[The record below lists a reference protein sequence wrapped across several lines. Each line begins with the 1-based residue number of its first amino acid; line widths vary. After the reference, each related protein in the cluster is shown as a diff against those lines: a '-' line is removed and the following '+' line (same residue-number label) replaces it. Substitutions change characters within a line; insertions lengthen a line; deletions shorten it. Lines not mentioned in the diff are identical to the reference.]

1 MRRAPCL
8 FCEESF
14 EKMPS
19 FSGTVGPQILSLES
33 VDYFGRSEYLSGPKK
48 KKNLYEQSFDGE
60 ANNNKQIAMLIQVSS
75 SQYILILNTSRI
87 SGFTFLKS
95 SKIWLC

>member
-8 FCEESF
+8 FCEESVG
-14 EKMPS
+14 KMPS

-48 KKNLYEQSFDGE
+48 KEESL
-60 ANNNKQIAMLIQVSS
+60 
-75 SQYILILNTSRI
+75 
-87 SGFTFLKS
+87 
-95 SKIWLC
+95 

>member
-1 MRRAPCL
+1 MKKALKRCRVFPERSVHEFNRLKAL
-8 FCEESF
+8 ITLEEVN
-14 EKMPS
+14 
-19 FSGTVGPQILSLES
+19 TS
-33 VDYFGRSEYLSGPKK
+33 VVQKK

-60 ANNNKQIAMLIQVSS
+60 ANNNKQIAMLIQVNS
-75 SQYILILNTSRI
+75 SQYILILKTSRI